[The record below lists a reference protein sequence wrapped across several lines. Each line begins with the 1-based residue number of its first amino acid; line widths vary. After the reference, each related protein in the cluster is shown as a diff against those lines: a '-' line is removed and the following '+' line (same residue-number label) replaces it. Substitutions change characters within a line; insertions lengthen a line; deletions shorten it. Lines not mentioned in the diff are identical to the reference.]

1 MPKRQCLSAV
11 EVRAFRSLL
20 RSRHRRAAEFHVE
33 YAPDARCN
41 LRGALLPFERSWPSI
56 LWRSTAREKRMT
68 QFAPLPSD
76 PSGRREP
83 MAEMHV
89 VWLTAG
95 LGCDGDTI
103 AVTGATQPSIEDIVL
118 APSKATFDLAPN
130 SLLRPANQN
139 AGTL

>member
-1 MPKRQCLSAV
+1 
-11 EVRAFRSLL
+11 
-20 RSRHRRAAEFHVE
+20 
-33 YAPDARCN
+33 
-41 LRGALLPFERSWPSI
+41 
-56 LWRSTAREKRMT
+56 
-68 QFAPLPSD
+68 
-76 PSGRREP
+76 
-83 MAEMHV
+83 MAEMHI